1 MNSQI
6 VSSIKVRAAMVA
18 NKVRPAM
25 VANKVR
31 AAYGIG
37 DYAICLY
44 WSGVGLYLLYFYT
57 DIIGIT
63 PLLAGWIY
71 ALGIAWDAITDPF
84 MGYLAERTR
93 TKMGSYRPYIFYGA
107 IPLALSFVLLFWV
120 PPFEGTKLFVFLL
133 GVNLLH
139 RTCFTIV
146 SVPYS
151 SLTARISDDSDER
164 TKLTTA
170 RMLGASFGTLT
181 ISALGFPIVRWFGG
195 GEEALGFVFLGMI
208 SGLTAVLILSI
219 TVRYVEERQF
229 NFTAAQLPSFTRV
242 ASSVANNYP
251 FWIVFASILIL
262 VSTSIMFNNTLIYFV
277 KYSLNFHPY
286 QGLIL
291 GSQQRHCFTGYSFW
305 AYAALKIGKRNS
317 WMIAMSILLIGF
329 VIFYA
334 YPITTLKELLI
345 ILGFIGI
352 GNGATGV
359 LFWSMLPDTIE
370 YGEWKTGIR
379 TESSLYGFMTFAQ
392 KGAIAFAVLI
402 LGIVL
407 TQIGFEPNQAQ
418 SAETLSGLKLIMTWI
433 PLSGVMISF
442 ILIYFYP
449 IDKTF
454 HQKLIIE
461 IQERKSVNAKN

>member
-1 MNSQI
+1 MTSHA
-6 VSSIKVRAAMVA
+6 VS
-18 NKVRPAM
+18 
-25 VANKVR
+25 NKVR

-57 DIIGIT
+57 DVVGIT

-93 TKMGSYRPYIFYGA
+93 SKMGSYRPYIFYGA

-120 PPFEGTKLFVFLL
+120 PPFEGLLLFVFLL
-133 GVNLLH
+133 TVNLLH

-151 SLTARISDDSDER
+151 SLTARITDDSDER

-170 RMLGASFGTLT
+170 RMIGASFGTLSV
-181 ISALGFPIVRWFGG
+181 SALGFPIVLWFGG
-195 GEEALGFVFLGMI
+195 GDEAIGFIFFGMI
-208 SGLTAVLILSI
+208 CGLTAILVLSI
-219 TVRYVEERQF
+219 TVRFVKEREF
-229 NFTAAQLPSFTRV
+229 NFSPTQIPSFSKV
-242 ASSVANNYP
+242 AKSVSQNYP
-251 FWIVFASILIL
+251 FWIVFGSILIL
-262 VSTSIMFNNTLIYFV
+262 GSTSIMFNNNLIYFV
-277 KYSLNFHPY
+277 KYSLDLHEY

-291 GSQQRHCFTGYSFW
+291 GVSSGAALLAIPFW

-317 WMIAMSILLIGF
+317 WMAAMALLLVGF
-329 VIFYA
+329 LVFYF
-334 YPITTLKELLI
+334 YPITSLNELLFV
-345 ILGFIGI
+345 LGFIGI

-370 YGEWKTGIR
+370 YGEWKTGVR

-392 KGAIAFAVLI
+392 KGAIAFAAI
-402 LGIVL
+402 LLGMAL
-407 TQIGFEPNQAQ
+407 TQIGFEPNQIQ
-418 SAETLSGLKLIMTWI
+418 SEETLSGLKFIMTWI
-433 PLSGVMISF
+433 PLTGIFISF
-442 ILIYFYP
+442 ILVSFYP
-449 IDKTF
+449 IDKSF
-454 HQKLIIE
+454 HQKLIHE
-461 IQERKSVNAKN
+461 INLRKLDNA

>member
-1 MNSQI
+1 MISNA
-6 VSSIKVRAAMVA
+6 VS
-18 NKVRPAM
+18 
-25 VANKVR
+25 NKVR

-57 DIIGIT
+57 DVVGIT

-93 TKMGSYRPYIFYGA
+93 SKMGSYRPYIFYGA

-120 PPFEGTKLFVFLL
+120 PPFEGLILFVFLL
-133 GVNLLH
+133 TVNLLH

-151 SLTARISDDSDER
+151 SLTARITDDSDER

-170 RMLGASFGTLT
+170 RMIGASFGTLSV
-181 ISALGFPIVRWFGG
+181 SALGFPIVLWFGG
-195 GEEALGFVFLGMI
+195 GDEAIGFIFFGMVC
-208 SGLTAVLILSI
+208 GLTAILVLSI
-219 TVRYVEERQF
+219 TVRFVKEREF
-229 NFTAAQLPSFTRV
+229 NFSPTQLPSFSKV
-242 ASSVANNYP
+242 SKSVTKNYP
-251 FWIVFASILIL
+251 FWIVFGSILIL
-262 VSTSIMFNNTLIYFV
+262 GSTSIMFNNNLIYFV
-277 KYSLNFHPY
+277 KYSLDLHEY

-291 GSQQRHCFTGYSFW
+291 GVSSGAALLAIPFW

-317 WMIAMSILLIGF
+317 WMAAMALLLIGF
-329 VIFYA
+329 LVFYF
-334 YPITTLKELLI
+334 YPINSLNELLLV
-345 ILGFIGI
+345 LGFIGV

-370 YGEWKTGIR
+370 YGEWKTGVR

-392 KGAIAFAVLI
+392 KGAIAFAAI
-402 LGIVL
+402 LLGMAL
-407 TQIGFEPNQAQ
+407 TQIGFEPNQIQ
-418 SAETLSGLKLIMTWI
+418 SEETLSGLKFIMTWI
-433 PLSGVMISF
+433 PLTGIFISF
-442 ILIYFYP
+442 VLVSFYP
-449 IDKTF
+449 IDKSF
-454 HQKLIIE
+454 HQKLINEIE
-461 IQERKSVNAKN
+461 SRKISNA

>member
-1 MNSQI
+1 MTSNA
-6 VSSIKVRAAMVA
+6 VS
-18 NKVRPAM
+18 
-25 VANKVR
+25 NKVR

-57 DIIGIT
+57 DVVGIT

-93 TKMGSYRPYIFYGA
+93 SKMGSYRPYIFYGA

-120 PPFEGTKLFVFLL
+120 PPFEGLLLFVFLL
-133 GVNLLH
+133 TVNLLH

-151 SLTARISDDSDER
+151 SLTARITDDSDER

-170 RMLGASFGTLT
+170 RMIGASFGTLSV
-181 ISALGFPIVRWFGG
+181 SALGFPIVLWFGG
-195 GEEALGFVFLGMI
+195 GDEAIGFIFFGMI
-208 SGLTAVLILSI
+208 CGLTAILVLSI
-219 TVRYVEERQF
+219 TVRFVKEREF
-229 NFTAAQLPSFTRV
+229 NFSPTQIPSFSKV
-242 ASSVANNYP
+242 AKSVSQNYP
-251 FWIVFASILIL
+251 FWIVFGSILIL
-262 VSTSIMFNNTLIYFV
+262 GSTSIMFNNNLIYFV
-277 KYSLNFHPY
+277 KYSLDLHEY

-291 GSQQRHCFTGYSFW
+291 GVSSGAALLAIPIW

-317 WMIAMSILLIGF
+317 WMAAMALLLVGF
-329 VIFYA
+329 LVFYF
-334 YPITTLKELLI
+334 YPITSLNELLFV
-345 ILGFIGI
+345 LGFIGI

-370 YGEWKTGIR
+370 YGEWKTGVR

-392 KGAIAFAVLI
+392 KGAIAFAAI
-402 LGIVL
+402 LLGMAL
-407 TQIGFEPNQAQ
+407 TQIGFEPNQIQ
-418 SAETLSGLKLIMTWI
+418 SEETLSGLKFIMTWI
-433 PLSGVMISF
+433 PLTGIFISF
-442 ILIYFYP
+442 ILVSFYP
-449 IDKTF
+449 IDKSF
-454 HQKLIIE
+454 HQKLINE
-461 IQERKSVNAKN
+461 INLRKLDNA